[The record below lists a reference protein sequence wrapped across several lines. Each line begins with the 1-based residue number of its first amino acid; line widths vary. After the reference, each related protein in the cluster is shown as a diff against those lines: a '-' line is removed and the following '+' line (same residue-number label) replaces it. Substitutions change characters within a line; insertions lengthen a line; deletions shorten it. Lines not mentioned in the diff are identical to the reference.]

1 MNKSHSTGNLI
12 YRNAAGRHLFAALF
26 VCIHFSSLCLKAQ
39 QTGEN
44 LGLQSNVPIFP
55 LQPLHVH
62 GSSIAE
68 LPGGD
73 LISCWFEGSGERQA
87 NDVRIMGARLNKVSS
102 TWSKPFEMADT
113 PGIPDCNPVLFVNQQ
128 GRLFLTWIAVLANRW
143 EHAVI
148 RYRTADQFN
157 IDGSPL
163 WNWQDNIFIQPGK
176 EFAEK
181 LKDGLKK
188 IKDPSRGWSEYAP
201 SYDQL
206 TIQAAADARKN
217 SIGWMTR
224 IKPLQAKNGNIILP
238 LYSDGFNLSIMAIS
252 SDQGK
257 TWTSSSPVVSRGGIQ
272 PSLIERKN
280 GELLALMRD
289 NGDEPGHIKMSSSQ
303 NGGSDWTPAE
313 KTTIPNPGSSVEML
327 KLRDGRIIL
336 VCNDLAE
343 GRYKLS
349 LYVSTDEGNNWQFS
363 GWLEHDFQKK
373 DGFSYPA
380 VIQASDG
387 FIHITYSK
395 HTAEKGKTIQHV
407 IINPD
412 QISTGR

>member
-1 MNKSHSTGNLI
+1 MGNLI

-26 VCIHFSSLCLKAQ
+26 ICIHFSPFNLKAQ
-39 QTGEN
+39 QAREV
-44 LGLQSNVPIFP
+44 LGLQSNAPIFP

-87 NDVRIMGARLNKVSS
+87 NDVRIMGARLSKGTTKWS
-102 TWSKPFEMADT
+102 TPFEMADT

-143 EHAVI
+143 EQAVI
-148 RYRTADQFN
+148 RYRTADRFN
-157 IDGSPL
+157 TDGSPI

-181 LKDGLKK
+181 IKDGLKK
-188 IKDPSRGWSEYAP
+188 INDPSRGWSEYAP

-206 TIQAAADARKN
+206 TIQAATDARKN

-257 TWTSSSPVVSRGGIQ
+257 TWTPSSPVVSRGGIQ
-272 PSLIERKN
+272 PALIERKN

-327 KLRDGRIIL
+327 KLQDGRLIL
-336 VCNDLAE
+336 VCNDLSE

-349 LYVSTDEGNNWQFS
+349 LYVSTDEGKTWQYN
-363 GWLEHDFQKK
+363 GWIDHDILKK
-373 DGFSYPA
+373 DSFSYPA
-380 VIQASDG
+380 AIQGSDG
-387 FIHITYSK
+387 LIHITYSK
-395 HTAEKGKTIQHV
+395 HAAEKGKTIQHV

-412 QISTGR
+412 RISTSR